1 MLSFEGALRPRWWRS
16 ATLLVA
22 LSLGAAACGSGDAAS
37 SAAPTLSTASADAA
51 DESGAST
58 DSSDNS
64 EPSGAGSDS
73 AGSDSVGSDS
83 VGSDSAGSDGVED
96 APAAEPVENLFPDV
110 DVVNIADGSS
120 VNLAAELGGGD
131 KATLLWFWAP
141 H

>member
-1 MLSFEGALRPRWWRS
+1 MRSSEGALRPRWWRS

-22 LSLGAAACGSGDAAS
+22 LSLGASACGTGDAAS
-37 SAAPTLSTASADAA
+37 SAAPTLSTAPAGAA

-58 DSSDNS
+58 DSSD
-64 EPSGAGSDS
+64 DS
-73 AGSDSVGSDS
+73 APT
-83 VGSDSAGSDGVED
+83 SAESESAESESAESESAESESAAD
-96 APAAEPVENLFPDV
+96 APSAEPIENLFPDV

>member
-1 MLSFEGALRPRWWRS
+1 MRSSEGALRPRWWRS

-22 LSLGAAACGSGDAAS
+22 LSLGASACGTGDAAS
-37 SAAPTLSTASADAA
+37 SAAPTLSTAPAGAA

-58 DSSDNS
+58 DSSD
-64 EPSGAGSDS
+64 DS
-73 AGSDSVGSDS
+73 APT
-83 VGSDSAGSDGVED
+83 SAESESAAD
-96 APAAEPVENLFPDV
+96 APSAEPIENLFPDV

>member
-64 EPSGAGSDS
+64 EPSS
-73 AGSDSVGSDS
+73 AGSDS